1 MLKYSFIGVPAAD
14 HKLISSSKD
23 FGRFANQSQTTL
35 QLYSFCKCNSAL
47 NGEQGLEIVGNS
59 LKISIGGFFLTVIFK
74 INLFCFSINDV
85 VNGGWDMY
93 DTYTGRLICI
103 SIMASEVH
111 FSYTGI
117 RGTFLFPVLSLSPLP
132 PHLHSIQHICY
143 MQYITCTYTIYHIA
157 YSIYPF

>member
-1 MLKYSFIGVPAAD
+1 MLKYSFTGVPAAD
-14 HKLISSSKD
+14 HKLISFSKD

-47 NGEQGLEIVGNS
+47 NGEQGLEKVGNS
-59 LKISIGGFFLTVIFK
+59 LKISVGGFFFKVIFE

-85 VNGGWDMY
+85 ANGGWDMY

-132 PHLHSIQHICY
+132 PHLHSIQHI
-143 MQYITCTYTIYHIA
+143 A
-157 YSIYPF
+157 YSIYLFYIFF